1 MTKARKPAWVD
12 KNAQKLKVSI
22 DDVSR
27 LRKLKK
33 TEDEAV
39 IGGSEYATRLK
50 EHFVKMQGE
59 HAMFDWA
66 KPKEERSRKIFED
79 KSEVQHKPKKL
90 LQDSG
95 SDDDESDDPI
105 GDLLKSNTAIYS
117 KSTEML
123 KSGTLKYS
131 KLRNANAAS

>member
-1 MTKARKPAWVD
+1 MLSFQDAATKSRKPAWVD
-12 KNAQKLKVSI
+12 KNASKLKVSI

-39 IGGSEYATRLK
+39 IGGTEYATRLK

-66 KPKEERSRKIFED
+66 KPKEERNRKIAFE
-79 KSEVQHKPKKL
+79 E
-90 LQDSG
+90 
-95 SDDDESDDPI
+95 
-105 GDLLKSNTAIYS
+105 
-117 KSTEML
+117 
-123 KSGTLKYS
+123 
-131 KLRNANAAS
+131 